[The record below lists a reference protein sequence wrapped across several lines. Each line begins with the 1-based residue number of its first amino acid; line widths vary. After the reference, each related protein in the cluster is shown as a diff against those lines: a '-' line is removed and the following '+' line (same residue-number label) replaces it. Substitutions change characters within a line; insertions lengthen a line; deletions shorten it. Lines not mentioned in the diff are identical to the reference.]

1 MLSRPFSSRLPNP
14 SPTPYIHAMP
24 LLLGVNIDH
33 IATLRQARYGRS
45 PEVPHAEPSPLVAA
59 CDALAGG
66 ADSLTVHVRSDRRH
80 MQDADAFRIRAEVL
94 LPLNFEMG
102 VTAEMIA
109 IALKLKPDFA
119 CLVPESRE
127 ELTTEGGLDVRA
139 RFAQTR
145 DAVTQLQ
152 DAGIR
157 VSLFI
162 DPDLPQVEAAAR
174 SGARMI
180 ELHTGGFAN
189 AVDSDRETEIARLAA
204 AARAGQQAGLQV
216 NAGHGINYSNI
227 TQLWTVPHLIELN
240 IGHSIVARA
249 VRVGLTQAIRE
260 MKNLMAAYPAVAAAS
275 SRSSVTE
282 ASSRSSSINESPA
295 SNLPPPS

>member
-1 MLSRPFSSRLPNP
+1 MLPPFRLAGTA
-14 SPTPYIHAMP
+14 SVRYARRMP

-33 IATLRQARYGRS
+33 IATLRQARYARTPDAS
-45 PEVPHAEPSPLVAA
+45 TAEPSPLVAA
-59 CDALAGG
+59 FDALEGG
-66 ADSLTVHVRSDRRH
+66 ADSLTIHVRGDRRH
-80 MQDADAFRIRAEVL
+80 MQDADAFRIRAEVP

-109 IALKLKPDFA
+109 IALKLKPDYA

-127 ELTTEGGLDVRA
+127 ELTTEGGLDVA
-139 RFAQTR
+139 GRFAQVHS
-145 DAVTQLQ
+145 AVTQLQ

-162 DPDLPQVEAAAR
+162 DPELPQVEAAAR

-189 AVDSDRETEIARLAA
+189 AADAAQDLEIARLAA
-204 AARAGQQAGLQV
+204 AARNGMSAGLQV
-216 NAGHGINYSNI
+216 NAGHGINYTNL
-227 TQLWTVPHLIELN
+227 TRLWAVPYLTELN

-249 VRVGLTQAIRE
+249 LRVGLSQAVRDI
-260 MKNLMAAYPAVAAAS
+260 KQLMSSYPAA
-275 SRSSVTE
+275 R
-282 ASSRSSSINESPA
+282 
-295 SNLPPPS
+295 